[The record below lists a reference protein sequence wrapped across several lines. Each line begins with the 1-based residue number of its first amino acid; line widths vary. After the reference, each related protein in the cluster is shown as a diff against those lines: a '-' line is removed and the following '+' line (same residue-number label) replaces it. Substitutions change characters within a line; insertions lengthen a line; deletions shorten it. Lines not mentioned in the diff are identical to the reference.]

1 MLISNQQPQK
11 NTLVNNL
18 SERKLT
24 AQNLVQNN
32 VRTPTQVAVIE
43 QPLRVNK
50 IPVHNIIHQ
59 TNIQQN
65 QVLSNSSLPSAPVNT
80 QVSIP
85 QQKPPSQ
92 TTIISNQN
100 LAPQVPSP
108 AKPVSSSQSNIL
120 NSSQNQIEYQSPK
133 NETTN

>member
-1 MLISNQQPQK
+1 M
-11 NTLVNNL
+11 
-18 SERKLT
+18 
-24 AQNLVQNN
+24 VQNN
-32 VRTPTQVAVIE
+32 VAPLRTPTQVAVIE

-100 LAPQVPSP
+100 PAPQVPSP